1 MSLKASEIKY
11 VLHHI
16 IKNNRYLEER
26 GKKKNSILIESE
38 AGIGK
43 TSIVQQVAEESGLGF
58 VKINLSN
65 IEQAGDLTGFPYIE
79 LEYSKDDNSKGW
91 ISTKQLE
98 HSGEKFNLTGYSR
111 TSYSPPA
118 WVPKDGSGIILLLD
132 DFTRAP
138 THIMQAVMEIVDK
151 GEYVSWALPQDCHV
165 MLTSNPSNGDYI
177 VTELDGAQKTRFI
190 RLEMKFN
197 VDEWA
202 SWAEKVGVDSRCINF
217 LMLNP
222 EMIKGNTNARL
233 ATDYFNSISSL
244 NEFGSAEA
252 LQLINLLGEGS
263 VGAEFSACFAL
274 FVNNKLDKVPSPKD
288 LFEAKDDETAIAK
301 IKSVVGKVD
310 TQEYKQNIASVLST
324 RIINYCDK
332 IIEDKTFDKKKI
344 VPRVAEIIKSGTF
357 SGDINFNLVK
367 NLNTRKQ
374 FASLVE
380 QKEIVKIIT
389 R

>member
-1 MSLKASEIKY
+1 
-11 VLHHI
+11 
-16 IKNNRYLEER
+16 
-26 GKKKNSILIESE
+26 
-38 AGIGK
+38 
-43 TSIVQQVAEESGLGF
+43 
-58 VKINLSN
+58 
-65 IEQAGDLTGFPYIE
+65 
-79 LEYSKDDNSKGW
+79 
-91 ISTKQLE
+91 
-98 HSGEKFNLTGYSR
+98 
-111 TSYSPPA
+111 
-118 WVPKDGSGIILLLD
+118 
-132 DFTRAP
+132 
-138 THIMQAVMEIVDK
+138 
-151 GEYVSWALPQDCHV
+151 
-165 MLTSNPSNGDYI
+165 
-177 VTELDGAQKTRFI
+177 
-190 RLEMKFN
+190 MKFN

-301 IKSVVGKVD
+301 IKAVVGKVD